1 MELDQSFLAKAN
13 LTKRNRAEKEGKFV
27 MNIKSQLLAFVV
39 FAVWTLAI
47 IYGTYRNTVSN
58 AELVSI
64 TESGYEICYNNTG
77 DVFTYK

>member
-1 MELDQSFLAKAN
+1 
-13 LTKRNRAEKEGKFV
+13 

-58 AELVSI
+58 AELVSV